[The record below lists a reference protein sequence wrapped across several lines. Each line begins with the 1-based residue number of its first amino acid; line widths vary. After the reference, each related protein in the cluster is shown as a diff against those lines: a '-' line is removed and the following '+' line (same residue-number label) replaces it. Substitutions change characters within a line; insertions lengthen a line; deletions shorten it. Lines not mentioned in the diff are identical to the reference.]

1 MNRYKNIH
9 GTGIRSNLQYFE
21 KFILYYIVKKDI
33 VKGNRTYSRTRLS
46 KQEL

>member
-1 MNRYKNIH
+1 MKSIWKYP
-9 GTGIRSNLQYFE
+9 GIRSNLRYFE

-33 VKGNRTYSRTRLS
+33 VKGNRYSGTRLP